1 MFSSFKL
8 ESTNRCHYGKFYAC
22 IWPHL
27 RLVVHNEPF
36 QTLKISFLHFLFFF
50 IHSIVNAKINQRQR
64 EQLENLCVKSSS
76 ALASSFAQMNSPVF
90 FWSERKTPYSYMF
103 KWCLSSPLPVTN
115 WEHYFSFVIMAVI
128 FRNVLMWLLEQ
139 YCHRANMNPFLNQSE
154 VKR

>member
-90 FWSERKTPYSYMF
+90 FGQKERQHIVT
-103 KWCLSSPLPVTN
+103 CLNGAYLL
-115 WEHYFSFVIMAVI
+115 HYLSQTGSTISH
-128 FRNVLMWLLEQ
+128 L
-139 YCHRANMNPFLNQSE
+139 
-154 VKR
+154 